1 MRAGLG
7 SGRAAGAPTTFFDFR
22 GRAVHQQTATRAD
35 ASDRI
40 DLAERGRRLLRA
52 YHERGDLRARDELIV
67 QYLPLVRALASR
79 YARRSDQ
86 LEDLVQVGCIGL
98 VKAVDRFEL
107 DRGVELTTYATPT
120 IAGEIRRYFRDK
132 AWAVRVPRGLQEL
145 NLKLAKLVDTLGREL
160 HRSPTIAELAEAAD
174 VTVEEVLE
182 ALETSDAQLAVSLDA
197 RGGGEDSDEQERLER
212 VGDVDHNYAVSED
225 RILLAP
231 AVRSLDARE
240 RRVLELR
247 FYSGWTQ
254 SQIALELGVSQMH
267 VSRIIRGALEKLRAA
282 IPPADPDAASA

>member
-1 MRAGLG
+1 MD
-7 SGRAAGAPTTFFDFR
+7 AGAEQPLAKRPSTTENGLR
-22 GRAVHQQTATRAD
+22 HSER
-35 ASDRI
+35 
-40 DLAERGRRLLRA
+40 AERGRRLLRA

-120 IAGEIRRYFRDK
+120 ITGEIRRYFRDK

-145 NLKLAKLVDTLGREL
+145 NLRLAKLVDSLSREL

-197 RGGGEDSDEQERLER
+197 RGAGEDSAEQERLER
-212 VGDVDHNYAVSED
+212 VGDVDHNYSVSED

-240 RRVLELR
+240 RTILSLR
-247 FYSGWTQ
+247 FNDGLTQ
-254 SQIALELGVSQMH
+254 SQIAFQLGISQMH

-282 IPPADPDAASA
+282 MPTEEEASPA

>member
-1 MRAGLG
+1 MD
-7 SGRAAGAPTTFFDFR
+7 AGAEQPLAEQGNTTE
-22 GRAVHQQTATRAD
+22 
-35 ASDRI
+35 SDLRHSER
-40 DLAERGRRLLRA
+40 AERGRRLLRA

-145 NLKLAKLVDTLGREL
+145 NLKLAKLVDSLSREL

-174 VTVEEVLE
+174 VSVEEVLE

-197 RGGGEDSDEQERLER
+197 RGAGEGSPEQERLER
-212 VGDVDHNYAVSED
+212 VGDLDHNYSVSED

-231 AVRSLDARE
+231 AVRCLDARE
-240 RRVLELR
+240 RMILSLR
-247 FYSGWTQ
+247 FNDGLTQ
-254 SQIALELGVSQMH
+254 SQIAFQLGISQMH
-267 VSRIIRGALEKLRAA
+267 VSRIIRGALETLRAA
-282 IPPADPDAASA
+282 MPTDDEASPA